1 MIGWIDHFDY
11 YGPVTDL
18 RMLEEPKYLT
28 SAIILTQSDEALE
41 YAVRGWS
48 RFGTLELVEA
58 VYAYVQQA
66 KRGVLDRG
74 GLLQKILA
82 LLPRAEV
89 GDVLAMQ
96 RILKLGL
103 GVTTCDLGLVVL
115 SHVSVRGGAP
125 PQPPPGL
132 LCELR
137 MADATLY
144 IARNNE
150 GETVYDGETMCI
162 VPVSGRPPRH
172 PLYEAYLRGYRITT
186 EGLPKEAD
194 LCVVHKKLGLRC
206 LDVHALLGDTG

>member
-1 MIGWIDHFDY
+1 VIGWIDHFDY
-11 YGPVTDL
+11 YGPVTEL

-41 YAVRGWS
+41 HAVRGWS

-66 KRGVLDRG
+66 KRGILDRR

-125 PQPPPGL
+125 PQPPTGL
-132 LCELR
+132 LYELR
-137 MADATLY
+137 RADATLY

-162 VPVSGRPPRH
+162 VPVSGRAPRH

-186 EGLPKEAD
+186 EGLPKETD

-206 LDVHALLGDTG
+206 LDVHMLLGDTG

>member
-1 MIGWIDHFDY
+1 MISWIDHFDY
-11 YGPVTDL
+11 YGPVTDP

-41 YAVRGWS
+41 HAVRGWS

-66 KRGVLDRG
+66 RRGVLDRR

-125 PQPPPGL
+125 PQPPLGL
-132 LCELR
+132 LYELR
-137 MADATLY
+137 RADATLY

-162 VPVSGRPPRH
+162 VPVSGRAPRH
-172 PLYEAYLRGYRITT
+172 PLYEAHLRGYRITT

-206 LDVHALLGDTG
+206 LDVHTLLGDTG

>member
-41 YAVRGWS
+41 HAVRGWS

-66 KRGVLDRG
+66 KRGVLDRR

-125 PQPPPGL
+125 PQPPLGL
-132 LCELR
+132 LYELR
-137 MADATLY
+137 RADATLY

-162 VPVSGRPPRH
+162 VPVSGRTPRH

-186 EGLPKEAD
+186 EGLPKETD
-194 LCVVHKKLGLRC
+194 FCVVHKKLGLRC
-206 LDVHALLGDTG
+206 LDVHTLLGDTG

>member
-11 YGPVTDL
+11 YGPVTEL

-41 YAVRGWS
+41 HAVRGWS

-66 KRGVLDRG
+66 KRGVLDRR

-125 PQPPPGL
+125 PQPPLGL
-132 LCELR
+132 LYELR
-137 MADATLY
+137 RADATLY

-162 VPVSGRPPRH
+162 VPVSGRASRH
-172 PLYEAYLRGYRITT
+172 PLYEAYLRGYRVTT
-186 EGLPKEAD
+186 EGLPMETD
-194 LCVVHKKLGLRC
+194 LCVLHKKLGLRC
-206 LDVHALLGDTG
+206 LDVHTLLGDTG

>member
-1 MIGWIDHFDY
+1 VIGWIDHFDY

-41 YAVRGWS
+41 HAVRGWS

-66 KRGVLDRG
+66 KRGVLDRR

-82 LLPRAEV
+82 LLPRTEV

-125 PQPPPGL
+125 PQPPLGL
-132 LCELR
+132 LYELQR
-137 MADATLY
+137 ADATLY

-150 GETVYDGETMCI
+150 GETVYDGETMCT
-162 VPVSGRPPRH
+162 VPVSGRAPRH

-186 EGLPKEAD
+186 EGLPKETD

-206 LDVHALLGDTG
+206 LDVHTLLGDTG

>member
-28 SAIILTQSDEALE
+28 SALIFTQSDEALE
-41 YAVRGWS
+41 HAVRGWS
-48 RFGTLELVEA
+48 RFGNLELVEA

-132 LCELR
+132 LYELR
-137 MADATLY
+137 RADATLY

-162 VPVSGRPPRH
+162 VPVSGRAPRH

-194 LCVVHKKLGLRC
+194 FCVVHKKLGLRC
-206 LDVHALLGDTG
+206 LDVHTLLGDTG

>member
-1 MIGWIDHFDY
+1 VIGWIDHFDY

-41 YAVRGWS
+41 HAVRGWS
-48 RFGTLELVEA
+48 RFGTPELVEA

-66 KRGVLDRG
+66 KRGVLDRR

-125 PQPPPGL
+125 PQPPLGL
-132 LCELR
+132 LYELR
-137 MADATLY
+137 RADATLY

-162 VPVSGRPPRH
+162 VPVSGRTPRH

-186 EGLPKEAD
+186 EGLPKETD
-194 LCVVHKKLGLRC
+194 FCVVHKKLGLRC
-206 LDVHALLGDTG
+206 LDVHTLLGDTG